1 MHRWCSIEDG
11 APLVLPAPLTDR
23 SSLELPDFRKMGCT
37 PNGKHAQLHAGRLRS
52 GSTEVQ

>member
-37 PNGKHAQLHAGRLRS
+37 PNGKHAQLQAGRLRS